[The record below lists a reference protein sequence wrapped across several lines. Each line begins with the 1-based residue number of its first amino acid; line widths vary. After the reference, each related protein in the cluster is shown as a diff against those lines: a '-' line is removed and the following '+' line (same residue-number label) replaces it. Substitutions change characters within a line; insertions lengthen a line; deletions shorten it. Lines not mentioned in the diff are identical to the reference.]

1 MKQSDILKLGDGR
14 HCVTPG
20 LGLYLEVQK
29 NGTSRSWLYMTRIN
43 GKRKYYGLGSA
54 SVIRLQTAIAM
65 ANEYRA
71 KITLGQDPVPP
82 KEKYVPPEV
91 HLFKDVAIEAIKKRA
106 ETRQWKNVKHQ
117 AQWFNTVK
125 TYAFPFIGKKDI
137 ADVTRDDIIKILKP
151 IWRAKTETAIRLRGR
166 LEIILNYAILREW
179 RDSNNPAV
187 WKSNLEFE
195 FPPPA
200 SLRRCK
206 HHEAPT
212 VEELKRVVRNF
223 MHGSIA
229 YKAILFGILT
239 ASRTI
244 EFVPARWGEI
254 NWATKVWSVPPERR
268 KDKKKEPHRVPL
280 SNQAIELLQSIRGSR
295 IMNPNGFIFLSSY
308 GWHITQDTPRIF
320 LQRTLLRSV
329 TMHGCRSTFRD
340 RAAENGKNDVV
351 AEKCLMHA
359 TGSTV
364 VQAYQRSDLLKLR
377 RVLLQEWAD
386 ELFGVTVKR

>member
-1 MKQSDILKLGDGR
+1 
-14 HCVTPG
+14 
-20 LGLYLEVQK
+20 
-29 NGTSRSWLYMTRIN
+29 
-43 GKRKYYGLGSA
+43 
-54 SVIRLQTAIAM
+54 
-65 ANEYRA
+65 
-71 KITLGQDPVPP
+71 
-82 KEKYVPPEV
+82 
-91 HLFKDVAIEAIKKRA
+91 
-106 ETRQWKNVKHQ
+106 
-117 AQWFNTVK
+117 
-125 TYAFPFIGKKDI
+125 
-137 ADVTRDDIIKILKP
+137 
-151 IWRAKTETAIRLRGR
+151 
-166 LEIILNYAILREW
+166 
-179 RDSNNPAV
+179 
-187 WKSNLEFE
+187 
-195 FPPPA
+195 
-200 SLRRCK
+200 
-206 HHEAPT
+206 
-212 VEELKRVVRNF
+212 

-340 RAAENGKNDVV
+340 WAAENGKNDVV

-377 RVLLQEWAD
+377 RVCCRNGPTSSSALRLNAKRICQSCRGICRGRNPVVFVPIMRSDDSASGLPF
-386 ELFGVTVKR
+386 LFREY